1 MSLLKKVG
9 SVGAIVAFLNSPT
22 GKKVVGKAKEIVT
35 DPKNQ
40 QKAAD
45 FANKLR
51 KQPPVQDRPEPTQS

>member
-22 GKKVVGKAKEIVT
+22 GKKVVGKAKDIVT

-51 KQPPVQDRPEPTQS
+51 KPGNNGPKPTQP

>member
-1 MSLLKKVG
+1 MGLLKKVG

-22 GKKVVGKAKEIVT
+22 GKKVVAKGKEIVT

-51 KQPPVQDRPEPTQS
+51 KPGKDGPKTTQP

>member
-22 GKKVVGKAKEIVT
+22 GQKLVGKAKDIVT

-51 KQPPVQDRPEPTQS
+51 KSGPDKPKPSQP